1 MPDIDP
7 VTLVVRNGLV
17 LSEVDPAIEPR
28 VQDVVVRD
36 GVIVEV
42 GPEAGRQVMA
52 GADTV
57 VVDATDQLV
66 VPGFVNAHYH
76 SHDVLAKGA
85 MEEEFLEA
93 WALRALPPSFPPR
106 TREEVKVRTMLGA
119 LECLR
124 AGITAVQDMVTL
136 FPFDPDHLDA
146 VVEAY
151 TEIGIRAVVGPQYA
165 DKSGLQTRQF
175 WEEVFP
181 QELHH
186 LLTSFAEPDPDFD
199 LLAHLDERFGASDP
213 EGRVSWA
220 LAPTAPESCTDDL
233 IRRTVALA
241 EAHDLPIFTHIY
253 ESKSMALEA
262 RVDYAE
268 HGGSLITWLEGLGML
283 GPRVNLAHSVWLLP
297 EEIETLARTGTKVV
311 LNLLSNLK
319 LKSGVPP
326 IHELQEAGI
335 SYALGCDNPSCSD
348 SQNMFQAM
356 KLTAT
361 LNGISHPDPLSR
373 QAEQVFAAATRGG
386 ARAVLKE
393 QQLGG
398 LAVGQR
404 ADLFTVD
411 LHDPSWLPLNNA
423 VRQLVYSESGRG
435 VRTVVVDG
443 DVVVRDGRST
453 KVDEAD
459 LRDRLAAVMPT
470 FRRDFAAITERVE
483 MLRPYLLEAHHRV
496 WAEDVGMNR
505 QFTGV

>member
-1 MPDIDP
+1 MSQSRPA
-7 VTLVVRNGLV
+7 VLVIRNGLV
-17 LSEVDPAIEPR
+17 LSAVDPT
-28 VQDVVVRD
+28 VQPLVEDVVVQD
-36 GVIVEV
+36 GVIVAV
-42 GPEAGRQVMA
+42 GADAGRDLSGQPS
-52 GADTV
+52 TV

-76 SHDVLAKGA
+76 SHDVLAKGT

-106 TREEVKVRTMLGA
+106 SREEIKVRTMLGA

-124 AGITAVQDMVTL
+124 AGITTVQDMVTL
-136 FPFDPDHLDA
+136 FPFDPEHLDA
-146 VVEAY
+146 VIEAY

-165 DKSGLQTRQF
+165 DKTGLQTRQF

-181 QELHH
+181 KDMHH

-199 LLAHLDERFGASDP
+199 LLAHLEERFRAADP
-213 EGRVSWA
+213 EGRISWA

-241 EAHDLPIFTHIY
+241 ETHDLPIFTHIY

-268 HGGSLITWLEGLGML
+268 HGGSLITWLSGLGMV

-297 EEIETLARTGTKVV
+297 EEIDVLARTGTNVV
-311 LNLLSNLK
+311 FNVLSNLK
-319 LKSGVPP
+319 LKSGIPP
-326 IHELQEAGI
+326 IAEVQEAGI

-361 LNGISHPDPLSR
+361 LNGISHPDPLSK
-373 QAEQVFAAATRGG
+373 QAEQVLHAATRGG
-386 ARAVLKE
+386 ARAVLQE
-393 QQLGG
+393 GRIGELE
-398 LAVGQR
+398 AGQR

-411 LHDPSWLPLNNA
+411 LHDPSWLPLNNV

-443 DVVVRDGRST
+443 DVVVRNGRST
-453 KVDEAD
+453 KIDEAE
-459 LRDRLAAVMPT
+459 LRARLAAVMPQFT
-470 FRRDFAAITERVE
+470 ADFAAITERVE
-483 MLRPYLLEAHHRV
+483 SLRPYLLEAHHRV
-496 WAEDVGMNR
+496 WAENVGMNR
-505 QFTGV
+505 QFTGA